1 VLFDQTYNGV
11 PRKGIYQA
19 GKTGWLYFLDRT
31 NGQPLIGIDEKPV
44 PQEPR
49 NFTSPTQPYPVGD
62 SFIYQCPDIVPGFSL
77 SGCIFAAFWD
87 IPVLTRPTGHGGAE
101 WSPTTYN
108 PQTGYVYVMG
118 SEQTSAPAMRD
129 AGPPVKGKAYGRG
142 GGGTALG
149 SPIGNTFTAMDSRN
163 NKIVWQHRLPGD
175 QSYGALSTAGG
186 LVFKGQVDGNL
197 LALDAKTGTELWR
210 FQTGMGIS
218 APPMTWLGSDGV
230 QYVTVAVGG
239 NRGGNTTLDGDEVW
253 TFSLNGTVDEMAAPP
268 PIQTKVELG
277 GALTKLGDPMG
288 AANTVLG
295 DQKFEGTLNLLDYL
309 YQPARV
315 SVPVGTTLNWSNQ
328 GTVAHTVTDQGN
340 AFDTGDIAP
349 GQTVSLTFSSQGTF
363 TYFCQPHPWMI
374 AQVVVT

>member
-1 VLFDQTYNGV
+1 
-11 PRKGIYQA
+11 
-19 GKTGWLYFLDRT
+19 
-31 NGQPLIGIDEKPV
+31 
-44 PQEPR
+44 
-49 NFTSPTQPYPVGD
+49 
-62 SFIYQCPDIVPGFSL
+62 
-77 SGCIFAAFWD
+77 
-87 IPVLTRPTGHGGAE
+87 
-101 WSPTTYN
+101 
-108 PQTGYVYVMG
+108 
-118 SEQTSAPAMRD
+118 
-129 AGPPVKGKAYGRG
+129 
-142 GGGTALG
+142 
-149 SPIGNTFTAMDSRN
+149 MDSRN

-197 LALDAKTGTELWR
+197 LALDAKTGAELWR

-218 APPMTWLGSDGV
+218 APPMTWMGSDGV

-295 DQKFEGTLNLLDYL
+295 DVKFEGTLNLLDYL

-315 SVPVGTTLNWSNQ
+315 SVPVGTTLNWWNQ

-349 GQTVSLTFSSQGTF
+349 GQTVSMTFSSQGTF